1 MPSSLFGPQAQ
12 PQQQSVPQPLA
23 TNTPQISANANQI
36 RTLWNMLNS
45 GGNPQAMIQSLLANN
60 PQMKTIMDLANKY
73 GGNYQAAFMDL
84 AKQKNCDPVQ
94 FLSQLK
100 QSIGMG

>member
-1 MPSSLFGPQAQ
+1 
-12 PQQQSVPQPLA
+12 
-23 TNTPQISANANQI
+23 
-36 RTLWNMLNS
+36 ML
-45 GGNPQAMIQSLLANN
+45 QSLLANN
-60 PQMKTIMDLANKY
+60 PQMKTIMDLANKH

-100 QSIGMG
+100 QYIGMG